1 MNAGFSRRLRRAP
14 IMVALAFAIAVLF
27 FEGGIHA
34 QLSDKES
41 LVTFKVPVEIPGSNP
56 QVLPAGTYRFRIV
69 DSKSE
74 PHIVQISDKDNLHV
88 YSTALAI
95 PAHRDAATTETVMT
109 FQERGSG
116 RPDAIQMWFYPHDT
130 NGEEFVYAKVP
141 PVAQVASTPA
151 PAPAPVVDTPPQP
164 EVAVNTPPPAPEP
177 PQRVEATP
185 VPRPA
190 PAAEPAPAPVQPA
203 AEAAAPPAE
212 PPKQPAALPKTA
224 SNLPLLALVGIL
236 SISFSFGLKWIRKS

>member
-1 MNAGFSRRLRRAP
+1 MLA
-14 IMVALAFAIAVLF
+14 ALTFGVAVLVF
-27 FEGGIHA
+27 GGGIQA

-41 LVTFKVPVEIPGSNP
+41 VVTFKVPVEIPGSNP

-74 PHIVQISDKDNLHV
+74 PHIIQISDKNSSRV

-116 RPDAIQMWFYPHDT
+116 RPDAIQMWFYPHDK
-130 NGEEFVYAKVP
+130 NGEEFVYPKVLRVP
-141 PVAQVASTPA
+141 QVASAPA
-151 PAPAPVVDTPPQP
+151 PAPAAPPVVETTPQP

-177 PQRVEATP
+177 PPQRVEATP
-185 VPRPA
+185 APA
-190 PAAEPAPAPVQPA
+190 PPAAAPAPAPVQPP

-212 PPKQPAALPKTA
+212 PPQQPATLPQTG
-224 SNLPLLALVGIL
+224 SNLPLLALVGL
-236 SISFSFGLKWIRKS
+236 FSIGLSFGVKWLRKS